1 MKLVLFDLGQTL
13 EDHDVLL
20 PGALQALEDIS
31 ALRDRDGT
39 PVLLGARVGLR
50 RARPTVL
57 RHHRKPR
64 HPFVFRAGKRAGNAV
79 R

>member
-1 MKLVLFDLGQTL
+1 MNYTLGDEVMKLVLFDLGQTL

-31 ALRDRDGT
+31 ALRDGDGE

-50 RARPTVL
+50 RARPTSTTTSS
-57 RHHRKPR
+57 KT
-64 HPFVFRAGKRAGNAV
+64 
-79 R
+79 